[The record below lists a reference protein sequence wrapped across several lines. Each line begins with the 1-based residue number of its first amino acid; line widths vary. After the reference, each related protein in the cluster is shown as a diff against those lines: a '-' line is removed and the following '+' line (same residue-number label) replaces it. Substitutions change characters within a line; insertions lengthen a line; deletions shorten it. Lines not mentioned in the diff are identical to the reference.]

1 MMLFRLWTNP
11 LAHDVRAILTRGEH
25 NVMKAQVL
33 TNVLQVK
40 SVASSAATTTNW
52 TLAFIVTKFFQDM
65 VNGVGGNISK
75 NNFKHEFFVSEAGAF
90 WIFGGCLAVIFIF
103 CLLFVPETKG
113 KSLEE
118 IQLLFR

>member
-1 MMLFRLWTNP
+1 MMSELFSPEVIIQQQQN
-11 LAHDVRAILTRGEH
+11 LTFDI
-25 NVMKAQVL
+25 KYL
-33 TNVLQVK
+33 LQVK

-65 VNGVGGNISK
+65 VSGVGGKRRKK
-75 NNFKHEFFVSEAGAF
+75 NRFFKAEPYFIPEAGAF
-90 WIFGGCLAVIFIF
+90 WIFGGCLAAIFIF